1 MTAVRI
7 PIQRPEIRHD
17 RRAERG
23 QVEVADEL
31 DQVGL
36 LLHHDGLAPVLREQ
50 RAPFVAPPEGV
61 PQGGMRRARRLRCRG
76 RVPVR
81 IKRRA

>member
-1 MTAVRI
+1 MPGLRMNV
-7 PIQRPEIRHD
+7 QRPEMRHD
-17 RRAERG
+17 LRAERV
-23 QVEVADEL
+23 QVEVADEFE
-31 DQVGL
+31 QVGL
-36 LLHHDGLAPVLREQ
+36 LLHHDELAPVLREQ
-50 RAPFVAPPEGV
+50 RAPFVAPLEGV

>member
-1 MTAVRI
+1 
-7 PIQRPEIRHD
+7 
-17 RRAERG
+17 
-23 QVEVADEL
+23 
-31 DQVGL
+31 
-36 LLHHDGLAPVLREQ
+36 
-50 RAPFVAPPEGV
+50 VAPLEGV